1 MKEVVGMRSKK
12 MAVVL
17 FIIIVMVGVIYVPMF
32 YQYLQSSL
40 RGLILTIYI
49 LLSIAAFLGISNIF
63 FIPNAVIVKDG
74 ENIILRNGWWKK
86 KIPITNITRVE
97 LLSKERENTIKLL
110 LNPETV
116 RLYYKTE
123 AGEKIY
129 EVCDVRN
136 KEKAIERLNE
146 LIAN

>member
-1 MKEVVGMRSKK
+1 MTDSLKHFGGLPETDKFSKEDAEFMQK
-12 MAVVL
+12 A
-17 FIIIVMVGVIYVPMF
+17 IE
-32 YQYLQSSL
+32 
-40 RGLILTIYI
+40 
-49 LLSIAAFLGISNIF
+49 LSIENVADGGGPFG
-63 FIPNAVIVKDG
+63 AVIVKDG